1 MLARFSIRTRLVALS
16 VVLLLV
22 MAATNLYL
30 TRALDRSST
39 AAVQSDRLL
48 AMMGTVDDVRASFAD
63 LRYWLTDLSVSLLT
77 QSERNANAAR
87 ARLRERLKALAENR
101 PEDAAAI
108 AREADSFD
116 AEAHRAADAYTGDQR
131 VIGNSL
137 TAQARLHGLKVDEV
151 LGRLDDDLAR
161 QAYQASAEVRS
172 SAARA
177 SRVSFAIVGLA
188 VLLGVVLTTL
198 VLRSILGP
206 LGHLV
211 AAIEAARR
219 GDMTARLP
227 PQSPDEIGAMTRAL
241 LLLRETQ
248 SERGRLAEEA
258 ERQRRRVVDAIESLQ
273 EGCALYDAEDHM
285 VLCNQTFV
293 QYVGD
298 PGRTVPGAKFLTLVA
313 TMIERGTVNLDGTT
327 GEAWIAERIARRER
341 MRRTGRKTSAV
352 YRFGEAWVQVDEQ
365 PTHEG
370 GTIVIYTDISELT
383 RRERD
388 LERARADAEQAS
400 RVKNEFLANMSHEL
414 RTPLN
419 AIIGYSQM
427 LGEDATDEG
436 NTEVAADLKKIEG
449 AGNHLLALI
458 NDILDLSKIEA
469 GKMEVFIEPFDLASL
484 VEEVQLMVK
493 PLAAR
498 NGNKLVVAC
507 PPNIGAIQSDMTK
520 VKQALLNLLSNAC
533 KFTRDGD
540 VGLEVS
546 RDAAR
551 VVLRVWDSGIGMT
564 QEQLGRL
571 FQSFTQADSS
581 TTRRYGGTGL
591 GLVITRSFVRMLGG
605 DVSVESQPGAGST
618 FSISLPVA
626 AAQAVATGEVATPV
640 DELLSSADDTPAP
653 AGATSLDASLGT
665 ILVTDDDP
673 GARRI
678 IGAHL
683 AREGYRVLYAN
694 SGPDALELARTDR
707 PDAITLDIMM
717 PRQDGWTV
725 LRQLKA
731 DDDLRSIPV
740 IMVSMT
746 GDRGLGFAL
755 GAAAMLHKPVDRTEL
770 AATIHAQL
778 SAGAQDQEGVLLVVD
793 DDLPTQA
800 LTARTVERLGFTAA
814 LAGDGTE
821 ALAWLEANPPPRAIL
836 LDLLMPEMDGFEFL
850 HNLRARPIWR
860 DVPVIVLTAKSLTD
874 TERLELRAMT
884 QRVLAKGL
892 GGHLELTRVVR
903 SVLEPA

>member
-1 MLARFSIRTRLVALS
+1 VLAWFSIRTRLVALS
-16 VVLLLV
+16 VVLLVV
-22 MAATNLYL
+22 MAGTNLYL
-30 TRALDRSST
+30 TRALDRSSA

-48 AMMGTVDDVRASFAD
+48 ALIGTVDDVRASFAD

-77 QSERNANAAR
+77 QSERNADAAR
-87 ARLRERLKALAENR
+87 ARLNDRLKALAENR
-101 PEDAAAI
+101 PQDAASI
-108 AREADSFD
+108 AREADLFND
-116 AEAHRAADAYTGDQR
+116 AAHRAADAYTDDQR

-137 TAQARLHGLKVDEV
+137 TAQARSLGLKVDDV
-151 LGRLDDDLAR
+151 LARLDADLAR

-177 SRVSFAIVGLA
+177 SLVSFAIVGLA
-188 VLLGVVLTTL
+188 VLLGVVLTAL
-198 VLRSILGP
+198 VLRSILRP

-211 AAIEAARR
+211 AAIEAARQ
-219 GDMTARLP
+219 GDMTAQLP

-241 LLLRETQ
+241 LLLREAEG
-248 SERGRLAEEA
+248 ERGRLAEEA

-273 EGCALYDAEDHM
+273 EGCALYDADDRM

-293 QYVGD
+293 RYVGD
-298 PGRTVPGAKFLTLVA
+298 PDRAVPGATFLDLVA
-313 TMIERGTVNLDGTT
+313 TMIERGTIDLHDTT
-327 GEAWIAERIARRER
+327 AEAWMAERVARRAR
-341 MRRTGRKTSAV
+341 MRRTALKTSAV
-352 YRFGEAWVQVDEQ
+352 YRFGGAWVQVDEQ

-370 GTIVIYTDISELT
+370 GTIVIYTDISELK
-383 RRERD
+383 RREID
-388 LERARADAEQAS
+388 LDRARADAEQAS
-400 RVKNEFLANMSHEL
+400 QVKSEFLANMSHEL

-427 LGEDATDEG
+427 LAEDATDDG
-436 NTEVAADLKKIEG
+436 NAAVVADLKKIEG

-469 GKMEVFIEPFDLASL
+469 GKMEVFIEPFDLGSL
-484 VEEVQLMVK
+484 VADVRQMVE

-498 NGNKLVVAC
+498 NNNQLVVAC
-507 PPNIGAIQSDMTK
+507 PPDIGAIQSDMTK

-533 KFTRDGD
+533 KFTRDGN

-546 RDAAR
+546 RDGPR
-551 VVLRVWDSGIGMT
+551 VLFRVWDSGIGMT

-571 FQSFTQADSS
+571 FQAFSQADSS
-581 TTRRYGGTGL
+581 TTRKYGGTGL

-605 DVSVESQPGAGST
+605 DVSVESELGAGSA

-626 AAQAVATGEVATPV
+626 PETSAAEAETE
-640 DELLSSADDTPAP
+640 DTAAP
-653 AGATSLDASLGT
+653 EGSDAALGT

-683 AREGYRVLYAN
+683 VREGFRVLYAN
-694 SGPDALELARTDR
+694 SGPEALELARAER

-717 PRQDGWTV
+717 PQQDGWTV
-725 LRQLKA
+725 LRQFKV
-731 DDDLRSIPV
+731 DDALRSIPI

-746 GDRGLGFAL
+746 GDRGLGFSL
-755 GAAAMLHKPVDRTEL
+755 GAAAVLNKPVDRAEL

-778 SAGAQDQEGVLLVVD
+778 STGAQDQDGVVLVVD

-814 LAGDGTE
+814 LAADGAE
-821 ALAWLEANPPPRAIL
+821 ALAWLDANPLPRVIL

-850 HNLRARPIWR
+850 RHLRARAAWR
-860 DVPVIVLTAKSLTD
+860 AVPVIVLTAKILTEA
-874 TERLELRAMT
+874 ERRELQAMT
-884 QRVLAKGL
+884 QRVLAKGQ

-903 SVLEPA
+903 SVLEPV

>member
-1 MLARFSIRTRLVALS
+1 MLARVSIRTRLVALS
-16 VVLLLV
+16 VVLLVV
-22 MAATNLYL
+22 MAGTNLYL

-39 AAVQSDRLL
+39 AALQSDRVL
-48 AMMGTVDDVRASFAD
+48 ALIGIADDVRGSFAD

-87 ARLRERLKALAENR
+87 QRLKERLKTLAENR
-101 PEDAAAI
+101 PEEAAAI
-108 AREADSFD
+108 GLEADSFD
-116 AEAHRAADAYTGDQR
+116 AEAHRAADAYTADQR

-151 LGRLDDDLAR
+151 LARLDTDLAQ
-161 QAYQASAEVRS
+161 QAYQASAEVRA
-172 SAARA
+172 SAVRA

-188 VLLGVVLTTL
+188 VLLGVALTAL

-227 PQSPDEIGAMTRAL
+227 PQSRDEIGAMTRAL
-241 LLLRETQ
+241 ILLREAHG
-248 SERGRLAEEA
+248 ERNRLAEEA

-273 EGCALYDAEDHM
+273 EGCALYDADDRM
-285 VLCNQTFV
+285 VLCNQTFI

-298 PGRTVPGAKFLTLVA
+298 AERTVPGASFVTLVN
-313 TMIERGTVNLDGTT
+313 TMVERGTINLEGMTA
-327 GEAWIAERIARRER
+327 EAWASERIARRMR
-341 MRRTGRKTSAV
+341 MRQSGVKTRAL

-370 GTIVIYTDISELT
+370 GTIVIYTDISELK
-383 RRERD
+383 RRESD
-388 LERARADAEQAS
+388 LDRARADAERAS
-400 RVKNEFLANMSHEL
+400 QVKSEFLANMSHEL

-427 LGEDATDEG
+427 LAEDATDDG
-436 NTEVAADLKKIEG
+436 NTAVVADLKKIER

-469 GKMEVFIEPFDLASL
+469 GKMEVFVEPFDLGSL
-484 VEEVQLMVK
+484 VDEVKLMVE

-498 NGNKLVVAC
+498 NGNRLVVAC
-507 PPNIGAIQSDMTK
+507 PPDIGAIQSDMTK

-533 KFTRDGD
+533 KFTRDGE

-546 RDAAR
+546 RDGPR
-551 VVLRVWDSGIGMT
+551 VMLRVRDNGIGMT

-571 FQSFTQADSS
+571 FQAFTQADSS
-581 TTRRYGGTGL
+581 TTRKYGGTGL
-591 GLVITRSFVRMLGG
+591 GLVITRSFVRILGG
-605 DVSVESQPGAGST
+605 DVSVESEPGMGSV

-626 AAQAVATGEVATPV
+626 PEAEKTGASAEVGPDDLTTPRGPSGDAARIT
-640 DELLSSADDTPAP
+640 
-653 AGATSLDASLGT
+653 LGT
-665 ILVTDDDP
+665 VLVTDDDP

-678 IGAHL
+678 IGSHL

-694 SGPDALELARTDR
+694 SGPDALALARTDR

-746 GDRGLGFAL
+746 GDRGLGFSL
-755 GAAAMLHKPVDRTEL
+755 GAAAVLSKPVDRAEL
-770 AATIHAQL
+770 AATIQAQL
-778 SAGAQDQEGVLLVVD
+778 SAGARDQDGVVLVVD
-793 DDLPTQA
+793 DDPPTQA
-800 LTARTVERLGFTAA
+800 LTARTVERLGFTVA
-814 LAGDGTE
+814 LAGDGAE
-821 ALAWLEANPPPRAIL
+821 ALAYLNANPLPRAIL

-850 HNLRARPIWR
+850 RHLRARPSWR
-860 DVPVIVLTAKSLTD
+860 SVPVIVLTAKTLTD
-874 TERLELRAMT
+874 AERSELRAMT
-884 QRVLAKGL
+884 QRVLAKGQ
-892 GGHLELTRVVR
+892 GGYLELTQVVR

>member
-1 MLARFSIRTRLVALS
+1 VLAWFSIRTRLVALS
-16 VVLLLV
+16 VVLLVV
-22 MAATNLYL
+22 MAGTNLYL
-30 TRALDRSST
+30 TRALDRSSA

-48 AMMGTVDDVRASFAD
+48 ALIGTVDDVRASFAD

-77 QSERNANAAR
+77 QSERNADAAR
-87 ARLRERLKALAENR
+87 ARLNDRLRALAENR
-101 PEDAAAI
+101 PQDAASI
-108 AREADSFD
+108 AREADLFND
-116 AEAHRAADAYTGDQR
+116 AAHRAADAYTDDQR
-131 VIGNSL
+131 IIGNSL
-137 TAQARLHGLKVDEV
+137 TAQARSLGLKVDDV
-151 LGRLDDDLAR
+151 LARLDADLAS

-177 SRVSFAIVGLA
+177 SLVSFAIVGLA
-188 VLLGVVLTTL
+188 VLLGVVLTAL
-198 VLRSILGP
+198 VLRSILRP

-219 GDMTARLP
+219 GDMTAQLP

-241 LLLRETQ
+241 LLLREAEG
-248 SERGRLAEEA
+248 ERGRLAEEA
-258 ERQRRRVVDAIESLQ
+258 ERQRGRVVDAIESLQ
-273 EGCALYDAEDHM
+273 EGCALYDADDRM

-293 QYVGD
+293 RYVGD
-298 PGRTVPGAKFLTLVA
+298 PDRAVPGATFLDLVA
-313 TMIERGTVNLDGTT
+313 TMIERGTIDLHDTT
-327 GEAWIAERIARRER
+327 AEAWMAERVARRAR
-341 MRRTGRKTSAV
+341 MRRTGLKTSAV
-352 YRFGEAWVQVDEQ
+352 YRFGGAWVQVDEQ

-370 GTIVIYTDISELT
+370 GTIVIYTDISELK
-383 RRERD
+383 RREID
-388 LERARADAEQAS
+388 LDRARADAEQAS
-400 RVKNEFLANMSHEL
+400 QVKSEFLANMSHEL

-427 LGEDATDEG
+427 LAEDATDDG
-436 NTEVAADLKKIEG
+436 NAAVVADLKKIEG

-469 GKMEVFIEPFDLASL
+469 GKMEVFIEPFDLGSL
-484 VEEVQLMVK
+484 VADVRQMVE

-498 NGNKLVVAC
+498 NNNQLVVAC
-507 PPNIGAIQSDMTK
+507 PPDIGAIQSDMTK

-533 KFTRDGD
+533 KFTRDGN

-546 RDAAR
+546 RDGPR
-551 VVLRVWDSGIGMT
+551 VLFRVWDSGIGMT

-571 FQSFTQADSS
+571 FQAFSQADSS
-581 TTRRYGGTGL
+581 TTRKYGGTGL
-591 GLVITRSFVRMLGG
+591 GLVITRSFVRVLGG
-605 DVSVESQPGAGST
+605 DVSVESELGAGSA

-626 AAQAVATGEVATPV
+626 PETSAAEAETE
-640 DELLSSADDTPAP
+640 DTAAP
-653 AGATSLDASLGT
+653 EGSGAALGT

-683 AREGYRVLYAN
+683 VREGFRVLYAN
-694 SGPDALELARTDR
+694 SGPEALELARAER

-717 PRQDGWTV
+717 PQQDGWTV
-725 LRQLKA
+725 LRQFKA
-731 DDDLRSIPV
+731 DDALRSIPI

-746 GDRGLGFAL
+746 GDRGLGFSL
-755 GAAAMLHKPVDRTEL
+755 GAAAVLNKPVDRAEL

-778 SAGAQDQEGVLLVVD
+778 STGAQDQDGVVLVVD

-814 LAGDGTE
+814 LAADGAE
-821 ALAWLEANPPPRAIL
+821 ALAWLDANPLPRVIL

-850 HNLRARPIWR
+850 RHLRARAEWR
-860 DVPVIVLTAKSLTD
+860 AVPVIVLTAKILTEA
-874 TERLELRAMT
+874 ERRELQAMT
-884 QRVLAKGL
+884 QRVLAKGQ

-903 SVLEPA
+903 SVLEPV

>member
-1 MLARFSIRTRLVALS
+1 MARVSIRTRLVGLS

-30 TRALDRSST
+30 TRALDRS
-39 AAVQSDRLL
+39 AAAALQSDRLL
-48 AMMGTVDDVRASFAD
+48 TLIGTVDDVRSSFAD

-77 QSERNANAAR
+77 QSDRNATAAR

-101 PEDAAAI
+101 PAEAAAI
-108 AREADSFD
+108 TAEADSFD
-116 AEAHRAADAYTGDQR
+116 AEAHRAADAYTADQR

-137 TAQARLHGLKVDEV
+137 TAQARMHGLAVDDV
-151 LGRLDDDLAR
+151 LGRLDADLAR
-161 QAYQASAEVRS
+161 QAHEASAAVRA

-177 SRVSFAIVGLA
+177 SRLSFAIVGLA
-188 VLLGVVLTTL
+188 ILLGLALTTL

-206 LGHLV
+206 LAQLV

-219 GDMTARLP
+219 GDMTAMLP
-227 PQSPDEIGAMTRAL
+227 PQSPDEIGAMTRAMV
-241 LLLRETQ
+241 LLRESQ
-248 SERGRLAEEA
+248 GERDRLAQEA

-273 EGCALYDAEDHM
+273 EGCALYDADDRM
-285 VLCNQTFV
+285 VLCNEKFV
-293 QYVGD
+293 QYIGD
-298 PGRTVPGAKFLTLVA
+298 PERAVPGATFLTLVN
-313 TMIERGTVNLDGTT
+313 TIVERGTVNLDGMTAQ
-327 GEAWIAERIARRER
+327 AWVAERIARRAH
-341 MRRTGRKTSAV
+341 MRRTGLKTSAV
-352 YRFGEAWVQVDEQ
+352 YRFGETWVQVDEQ

-370 GTIVIYTDISELT
+370 GTIVIYTDISEAR

-388 LERARADAEQAS
+388 LERASADAEQAS
-400 RVKNEFLANMSHEL
+400 RVKSEFLANMSHEL

-427 LGEDATDEG
+427 LAEDAEDEG
-436 NTEVAADLKKIEG
+436 NSAVVADLKKIEG

-458 NDILDLSKIEA
+458 NDVLDLSKIEA
-469 GKMEVFIEPFDLASL
+469 GKMEVFIEPFDLAAL
-484 VEEVQLMVK
+484 VEDVRLMVE

-498 NGNKLVVAC
+498 NGNKLVVSC
-507 PPNIGAIQSDMTK
+507 PPHIGAIQSDMTK

-533 KFTRDGD
+533 KFTRDGE

-546 RDAAR
+546 RDEAR
-551 VVLRVWDSGIGMT
+551 VTLRVRDSGIGMT
-564 QEQLGRL
+564 PEQLGRL
-571 FQSFTQADSS
+571 FQAFTQADSS
-581 TTRRYGGTGL
+581 TTRKYGGTGL
-591 GLVITRSFVRMLGG
+591 GLVITRSFVRILGG
-605 DVSVESQPGAGST
+605 DVTVESQPGVGST
-618 FSISLPVA
+618 FSISLPVSPTEA
-626 AAQAVATGEVATPV
+626 AKDVASPVVEVAGP
-640 DELLSSADDTPAP
+640 DTMPD
-653 AGATSLDASLGT
+653 ATLGT

-678 IGAHL
+678 IGSHL

-694 SGPDALELARTDR
+694 SGPEALELARAER

-717 PRQDGWTV
+717 PQQDGWTV

-746 GDRGLGFAL
+746 GDRGLGFSL
-755 GAAAMLHKPVDRTEL
+755 GAAAVLNKPVDRFEL
-770 AATIHAQL
+770 AATIHAQI
-778 SAGAQDQEGVLLVVD
+778 SAGAHDQDGTVLVVD
-793 DDLPTQA
+793 DDPPTQA
-800 LTARTVERLGFTAA
+800 LTVRTVERLGFTAA
-814 LAGDGTE
+814 VSGDGAA

-850 HNLRARPIWR
+850 HHLRARPAWR
-860 DVPVIVLTAKSLTD
+860 DLPVIVLTAKKLTD
-874 TERLELRAMT
+874 AERLELQAMT

-892 GGHLELTRVVR
+892 GGYLELTRVVR